1 MTDNIVTA
9 AFSGGRRTRTE
20 HLWQYDYGQV
30 LRITGLEL
38 PETFEVHFSNTR
50 DRGSAKTSIGTAE
63 AVSIP
68 DEYLTSGADIYAW
81 VFLHTGADDGETE
94 YMIIIPVR
102 RRAKPSDDAP
112 TPQEQ
117 SAITQAIAALNG
129 AVEKAEQAATEA
141 AETVEVVDE
150 LIDNAL
156 QEAKDSGEFDGPQGP
171 QGIQGETGPQGPSG
185 YSPTASV
192 QKSGTTA
199 TITITDQNGTTTA
212 QIADGSNYVL
222 TNQDKSDIA
231 DIVAAEIGTADT
243 MEF

>member
-1 MTDNIVTA
+1 MPD
-9 AFSGGRRTRTE
+9 
-20 HLWQYDYGQV
+20 
-30 LRITGLEL
+30 
-38 PETFEVHFSNTR
+38 TFEVHFSNSEKAG
-50 DRGSAKTSIGTAE
+50 DAKTAIGQNGEVT
-63 AVSIP
+63 IP
-68 DEYLTSGADIYAW
+68 DEYLQTGNNVYAFVYLHSTSS
-81 VFLHTGADDGETE
+81 DGETV
-94 YMIIIPVR
+94 YKVTIPVIDR
-102 RRAKPSDDAP
+102 PRISDAEP
-112 TPQEQ
+112 TPVQQ
-117 SAITQAIAALNG
+117 DAITQAIAALNG

-171 QGIQGETGPQGPSG
+171 QGIQGETGPQGPKGDTGDTGAQGPKGETGDTGATGPQGPSG
-185 YSPTASV
+185 YSPIASV